1 MVYQMARTTDELDPA
16 DQHELSS
23 TSDSQTG
30 ILPEAEKFSLRTLL
44 SPKNKE
50 PSKISGLIV
59 NVSSSLIGRSL
70 PFPVRCPGSWAC
82 SLALCGFSSQGVAGR
97 DEHPSSCTMGL
108 IILASLEALPTET
121 EPPSL

>member
-16 DQHELSS
+16 DQSELASS
-23 TSDSQTG
+23 SDSQTG

-59 NVSSSLIGRSL
+59 NISSSLIGRSP
-70 PFPVRCPGSWAC
+70 PFPVRYPGSWAC
-82 SLALCGFSSQGVAGR
+82 LLALWFFVTRGGQKG
-97 DEHPSSCTMGL
+97 
-108 IILASLEALPTET
+108 
-121 EPPSL
+121 